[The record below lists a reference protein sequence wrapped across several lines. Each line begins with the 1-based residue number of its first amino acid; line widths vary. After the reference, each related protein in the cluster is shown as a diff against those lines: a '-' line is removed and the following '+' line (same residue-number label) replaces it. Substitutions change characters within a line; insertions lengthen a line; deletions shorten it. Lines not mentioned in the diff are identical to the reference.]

1 MEYNLEDRLQHD
13 KQNMLDGELRER
25 CPHDTCDI
33 HKIQVVSPLRNPCA
47 RWLSH
52 FLQSPQVYW
61 SVGYSVFDILFLVHT
76 GHLMQNVGLHLA
88 HNHVSS
94 SAGSLGRHS

>member
-1 MEYNLEDRLQHD
+1 MGMEHILYDRLQHD

-61 SVGYSVFDILFLVHT
+61 SVVYSVLDILFLLHS
-76 GHLMQNVGLHLA
+76 GHLLQNVGVHFA
-88 HNHVSS
+88 HNHVASS
-94 SAGSLGRHS
+94 STF